1 MATIKS
7 YTDLEQSKKLA
18 EILPLE
24 SADMY
29 YSRIDAE
36 IDEGKAIAEVL
47 HRRLSPID
55 MDVVVPAWSLSVLI
69 DILPEE
75 ITYETENLDEW
86 EDYKFFFLK
95 ENGEYYIGYEG
106 YNDKQDFISVSCEYL
121 VDACYE
127 MILKLHELNLL

>member
-1 MATIKS
+1 MATVKS
-7 YTDLEQSKKLA
+7 YSDLQQSKKLA
-18 EILPLE
+18 EILPIE

-29 YSRIDAE
+29 YSRIDVE
-36 IDEGKAIAEVL
+36 IDEGKAIAVGL

-95 ENGEYYIGYEG
+95 ENGEYCIGYEG
-106 YNDKQDFISVSCEYL
+106 YNDKQDFISVSCEDL
-121 VDACYE
+121 VDACVA
-127 MILKLHELNLL
+127 MIEKLNELNLL

>member
-7 YTDLEQSKKLA
+7 YSDLQQSKKLA
-18 EILPLE
+18 KILPLE

-29 YSRIDAE
+29 YSRIDVE
-36 IDEGKAIAEVL
+36 IDGGRAIAEVL

-55 MDVVVPAWSLSVLI
+55 TDVVVPAWSLSVLM
-69 DILPEE
+69 DLLPEE

-106 YNDKQDFISVSCEYL
+106 YNDKQDFISISCEDL

-127 MILKLHELNLL
+127 LILKLNELKML

>member
-55 MDVVVPAWSLSVLI
+55 MDVVVPAWSLSVLM
-69 DILPEE
+69 DLLPEE

>member
-7 YTDLEQSKKLA
+7 YSDLQQSKKLA

-55 MDVVVPAWSLSVLI
+55 TDVVVPAWSLSVLI

-75 ITYETENLDEW
+75 ITYETGNLDEW

-106 YNDKQDFISVSCEYL
+106 YNDKQDFISVSCEDL
-121 VDACYE
+121 VDACVE
-127 MILKLHELNLL
+127 MIERLHELKML